1 MNLINLVRGFL
12 MAVADSMPGVSG
24 GTIAFIMGFY
34 DKLIENIDTIIY
46 SKTIRE
52 KKEPVTFLLQL
63 GVGWVIGLVLSVKL
77 ISSIFENNIY
87 LISSLFIGFIVFS
100 IPYLILEEMEVLKK
114 NKKGILFT
122 VVGAI
127 GVYVISSQSGEVINI
142 DGSLNETNYIY
153 LFFSGAIAISA
164 MILPGI
170 SGSTLLLIL
179 GVYSQIIFT
188 IDEVISFNF
197 ANINILIIFAIG
209 IFFGALFSIKT
220 VSHCLK
226 KYRSSIIYLVI
237 GLMIG
242 SIYAITVGP
251 ATLDTPV
258 DKMDL
263 TTFDFIFF
271 IIGGMCITL
280 LEKMNRRE
288 KR

>member
-34 DKLIENIDTIIY
+34 DKLIKNIDTIIY

-52 KKEPVTFLLQL
+52 KKEPITFLLQL
-63 GVGWVIGLVLSVKL
+63 GVGWIIGLVLSVKL

-100 IPYLILEEMEVLKK
+100 IPYLILEEVEVLKK

-127 GVYVISSQSGEVINI
+127 GVYLISSQSGEVINI
-142 DGSLNETNYIY
+142 GGSLNETNYIY

-197 ANINILIIFAIG
+197 ANIDILIIFAIG
-209 IFFGALFSIKT
+209 IFFGALFSVKT
-220 VSHCLK
+220 VSYCLK

-258 DKMDL
+258 DKMDS
-263 TTFDFIFF
+263 TTFNFIFF